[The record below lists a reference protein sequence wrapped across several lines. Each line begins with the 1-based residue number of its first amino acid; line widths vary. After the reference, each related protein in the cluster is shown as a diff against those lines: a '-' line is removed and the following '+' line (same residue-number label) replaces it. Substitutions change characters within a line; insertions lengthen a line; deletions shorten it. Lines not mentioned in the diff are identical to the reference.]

1 MSYQQRCSRLRRL
14 VRQAGTD
21 ACLITNFVNV
31 SYLTGFTGDD
41 SYLLLTGTDE
51 TLITDGRYTVQLKEE
66 CPDLD
71 LEVRGPGQSM
81 IKAIQRV
88 VKRRKIHNL
97 AVEATSMTIDLGD
110 RLDSGLERVEL
121 VPTWGM
127 VEKLR
132 MIKDRTEVEA
142 IRQAVKIAERAYAV
156 ICASLRPEQ
165 TEREV
170 ADQLDQQIRLFG
182 GTGCSFPPI
191 VAVGPRSA
199 LPHATPT
206 LQRIGEADFLLIDWG
221 AIAAGYMSDLT
232 RLVVT
237 GRISPKL
244 RKVYGVV
251 LKAQRQAIASIGPGK
266 LLEDVDAVA
275 RRVIAKAGYGKYFGH
290 GLGHGVGLEIHE
302 GPRLAP
308 GQKTPLQAGMV
319 VTVEPGIYLPEWGGV
334 RIEDDV
340 LVTKSGHE
348 VLTSVGKELNDCVVA

>member
-21 ACLITNFVNV
+21 ACLVTNFVNV

-88 VKRRKIHNL
+88 VKKRKIHSL

-110 RLDSGLERVEL
+110 RLAGALERVEL

-156 ICASLRPEQ
+156 ICASLGPMWRRMKSSRCSRSLSVLAGISRVPP
-165 TEREV
+165 RSPY
-170 ADQLDQQIRLFG
+170 IRLRPSG
-182 GTGCSFPPI
+182 
-191 VAVGPRSA
+191 
-199 LPHATPT
+199 
-206 LQRIGEADFLLIDWG
+206 
-221 AIAAGYMSDLT
+221 
-232 RLVVT
+232 
-237 GRISPKL
+237 
-244 RKVYGVV
+244 
-251 LKAQRQAIASIGPGK
+251 
-266 LLEDVDAVA
+266 
-275 RRVIAKAGYGKYFGH
+275 RRV
-290 GLGHGVGLEIHE
+290 
-302 GPRLAP
+302 R
-308 GQKTPLQAGMV
+308 
-319 VTVEPGIYLPEWGGV
+319 
-334 RIEDDV
+334 RRR
-340 LVTKSGHE
+340 
-348 VLTSVGKELNDCVVA
+348 